1 MTRTHSIL
9 LSTALFTLAA
19 GTALA
24 QQPAKQPEKAPPA
37 APTTKAP
44 AADQPKSAEKTI
56 EALRTAYWTAKHAGD
71 FYTKAA
77 AKADTDGAPGVGS
90 LFRAAAKVESVHRD
104 NLKREIEALKT
115 DVGAAR
121 AAPKDLEVKATK
133 ENIAAAV
140 KLATTARET
149 DLPAARKT
157 AETDVQRDAA
167 RVFREAREG
176 EIELVRLF
184 KDAAELGAEWKKGKR
199 DFYVGRTCGYVVE
212 KLDLTKCP
220 VCGKGRDDFEK
231 VN

>member
-1 MTRTHSIL
+1 MTRTLPIL
-9 LSTALFTLAA
+9 FSAA
-19 GTALA
+19 AFSLCAGSALA
-24 QQPAKQPEKAPPA
+24 QGPAKQPASPSTAPV
-37 APTTKAP
+37 TAP
-44 AADQPKSAEKTI
+44 AAQPKTSEKTV
-56 EALRTAYWTAKHAGD
+56 EALRATYWTAKHVGE

-77 AKADTDGAPGVGS
+77 AKAETDGAPGVAS
-90 LFRAAAKVESVHRD
+90 LFRAAAKVESVHEA
-104 NLKREIEALKT
+104 NVKRELEALKS
-115 DVGAAR
+115 DAGAAR
-121 AAPKDLEVKATK
+121 TAPSGLDIKTTK
-133 ENIAAAV
+133 ENAGTAT

-157 AETDVQRDAA
+157 AEADGQRDAA

-184 KDAAELGAEWKKGKR
+184 KDAAELGADWKKGKR
-199 DFYVGRTCGYVVE
+199 DFFVGRTCGYVVE